1 MNRLF
6 IFKRESGVEKIINKE
21 VLRKIYVLRRLSIFT
36 RVSSENLLLYFT
48 YLQLRASLLTF
59 MVWVDFEFRNL
70 ITDKLNYQ

>member
-21 VLRKIYVLRRLSIFT
+21 VLRKIYVLGRLSIFT